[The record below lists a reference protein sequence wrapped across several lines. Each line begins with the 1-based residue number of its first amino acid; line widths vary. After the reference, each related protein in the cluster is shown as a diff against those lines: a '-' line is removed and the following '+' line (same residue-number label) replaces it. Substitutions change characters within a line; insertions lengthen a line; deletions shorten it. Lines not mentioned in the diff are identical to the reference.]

1 MEQAATTPETQLQT
15 ANYAVALWRDEA
27 DKLYEELLGA
37 ADPQARAVIMA
48 EHVSFLTHASN
59 YETLLNA
66 LHPDQP
72 LVVAQKMAALW
83 EEKCITLCQEMH
95 MPVAARQDSFLAV
108 EIATMEGI
116 SDACTC
122 VTYDEGKGWNVELR
136 SGYNTMIALLGE
148 NSDVAL
154 AEYATLESWM
164 IAREAELTLLY
175 PDNPELVAQTMVRIV
190 IDQVNALCQLAQ

>member
-1 MEQAATTPETQLQT
+1 
-15 ANYAVALWRDEA
+15 
-27 DKLYEELLGA
+27 
-37 ADPQARAVIMA
+37 
-48 EHVSFLTHASN
+48 
-59 YETLLNA
+59 
-66 LHPDQP
+66 
-72 LVVAQKMAALW
+72 
-83 EEKCITLCQEMH
+83 
-95 MPVAARQDSFLAV
+95 MPAAARQDSFLAV

-122 VTYDEGKGWNVELR
+122 VTYDEGKGWNNIEQNYCPAHSFPFVMIDMLLAGQDTAEAWTTVRQIWNVELR
-136 SGYNTMIALLGE
+136 SGYNKMIALLGE

-164 IAREAELTLLY
+164 VAREAELTLLY